1 MGTKEEKVIVG
12 SVLSSA
18 MPSQGP
24 SYLWYT
30 QTTIHSG
37 RAS

>member
-12 SVLSSA
+12 SMLSSA
-18 MPSQGP
+18 MPSKGP
-24 SYLWYT
+24 SYLWHT
-30 QTTIHSG
+30 QTFIHSG

>member
-1 MGTKEEKVIVG
+1 MGTTEEKVIAG

-24 SYLWYT
+24 SYLWHT
-30 QTTIHSG
+30 QAIIQEG